1 MSEDTTAIVAAILA
15 AASVQTGQSCDTL
28 LAKYQECLEHLGK
41 PAAAEPKP
49 FAGSVDAPPERGE
62 DALGWAGR
70 ED

>member
-15 AASVQTGQSCDTL
+15 TASVQTGVPSETL
-28 LAKYQECLEHLGK
+28 LAKYQQCLEHLGK
-41 PAAAEPKP
+41 PTAAEPKT
-49 FAGSVDAPPERGE
+49 FAGSVDAPPERGK

>member
-1 MSEDTTAIVAAILA
+1 MSEDTMAIVAALLVLA
-15 AASVQTGQSCDTL
+15 SAQSGEASEAL
-28 LAKYQECLEHLGK
+28 LAKHREYLEKL
-41 PAAAEPKP
+41 AAGPKH